1 MHCGRFS
8 FFTASAQLKV
18 STAGNMSVGVTLNA
32 ASTLSVGGTGSDS
45 YAAYVNDK
53 GKVTDDIIG
62 TTYHPQ
68 SRACCI

>member
-53 GKVTDDIIG
+53 G
-62 TTYHPQ
+62 
-68 SRACCI
+68 R